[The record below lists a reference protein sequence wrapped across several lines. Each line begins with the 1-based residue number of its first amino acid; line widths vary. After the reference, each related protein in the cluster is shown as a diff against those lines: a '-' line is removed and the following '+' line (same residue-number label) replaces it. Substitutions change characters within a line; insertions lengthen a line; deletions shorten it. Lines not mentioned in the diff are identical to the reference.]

1 MQMDVLITHSN
12 HLWYDEKQRE
22 KMQPYPPLQT
32 LLAAAVLRQEGL
44 RVEVCD
50 VTLRAAE
57 ARIAQAIARMAP
69 CLVVVCEDDFN
80 FLTKMCL
87 LRNRELAFST
97 ARTAKAYGCRVAVHG
112 SDSSDHVSTYVKAG
126 FDYVLI
132 GEVEETLRQL
142 ATGTPPE
149 GIDGLAY
156 VETESGRLR
165 FTAPRHVRE
174 RLDDLP
180 LPAWDLIDMEPYREA
195 WLKHHGYFSMNLV
208 SSRGC
213 PYRCNWCAKPIYGN
227 HYRVR
232 SPRAVAEEMSF
243 VKKRFAPEHIWFA
256 DDIFALSAQWTSE
269 FAAAVENLN
278 AAIPFKMQSRC
289 DLMTRSTVADIKRAG
304 CVEVWMGAESG
315 SQRVLNAMDKGIR
328 VEQIHQARRN
338 LNAYGI
344 RACWFLQFGYPAE
357 DWEDIESTIRMV
369 RATRPHDIGVSVSYP
384 LPGTKFH
391 QLVSAELGKKANWS
405 ESGDLTMM
413 FHGPFSTELY
423 RAIAHALHLEV
434 RSPNKFTAIGEAW
447 AVVETLRAAERARV
461 EVAS

>member
-1 MQMDVLITHSN
+1 MDVLITHSN
-12 HLWYDEKQRE
+12 HLWYDEKQRQ

-44 RVEVCD
+44 HVEVCD
-50 VTLRAAE
+50 ITLETAE
-57 ARIAQAIARMAP
+57 AHISKAIVNGAP
-69 CLVVVCEDDFN
+69 RLVVVCEDDFN

-87 LRNRELAFST
+87 LRNRQLAFST
-97 ARTAKAYGCRVAVHG
+97 ARAAKAYGCRVAVHG
-112 SDSSDHVSTYVKAG
+112 SDSSDHVSSYIAAG

-132 GEVEETLRQL
+132 GEVEETLREL
-142 ATGTPPE
+142 AMGMPPAS
-149 GIDGLAY
+149 IDGLAY
-156 VETESGRLR
+156 VEECSGRIR
-165 FTAPRHVRE
+165 FTAPRRL
-174 RLDDLP
+174 RNCLDDLP
-180 LPAWDLIDMEPYREA
+180 MPAWDLIDVELYRDT

-243 VKKRFAPEHIWFA
+243 VKKQFAPDHVWFA
-256 DDIFALSAQWTSE
+256 DDIFALSSQWTRQ
-269 FAAAVENLN
+269 FAAEVESRN
-278 AAIPFKMQSRC
+278 ATIPFKMQSRC
-289 DLMTRSTVADIKRAG
+289 DLMTRATVADLKRAG

-315 SQRVLNAMDKGIR
+315 SQRVLDSMDKGIR
-328 VEQIHQARRN
+328 VEQIHEARRN

-357 DWEDIESTIRMV
+357 GWEDIESTIRMV
-369 RATRPHDIGVSVSYP
+369 RATRPHDIGISVSYP

-391 QLVSAELGKKANWS
+391 QLVCAELGKKANWS

-434 RSPNKFTAIGEAW
+434 RSPDSSTAITQAW
-447 AVVETLRAAERARV
+447 ATVEAIRATERARV

>member
-1 MQMDVLITHSN
+1 MDVLITHSN
-12 HLWYDEKQRE
+12 HLWYDEKQRQ

-50 VTLRAAE
+50 VTLEAAE
-57 ARIAQAIARMAP
+57 ARIASAIARMSP

-87 LRNRELAFST
+87 LRNRELAFWT

-112 SDSSDHVSTYVKAG
+112 SDSSDHVSSYIAAG

-132 GEVEETLRQL
+132 GEVEETLREL
-142 ATGTPPE
+142 AAGLPPE
-149 GIDGLAY
+149 GVNGLAY
-156 VETESGRLR
+156 AEERGGRIR
-165 FTAPRHVRE
+165 FTAPRHLRH

-180 LPAWDLIDMEPYREA
+180 MPAWDLIDIEPYREA

-232 SPRAVAEEMSF
+232 SPRAVAGEMDF
-243 VKKRFAPEHIWFA
+243 VKKHFAPDHIWFA
-256 DDIFALSAQWTSE
+256 DDIFALSAQWTRE
-269 FAAAVENLN
+269 FAAEIERLN
-278 AAIPFKMQSRC
+278 AEIPFKMQSRC
-289 DLMTRSTVADIKRAG
+289 DLMTRSTVADLKRAG

-315 SQRVLNAMDKGIR
+315 SQRVLDAMDKGIR
-328 VEQIHQARRN
+328 VEQIHEARRN
-338 LNAYGI
+338 LSVYGI
-344 RACWFLQFGYPAE
+344 RTCWFLQFGYPAE
-357 DWEDIESTIRMV
+357 AWEDIESTIRMV
-369 RATRPHDIGVSVSYP
+369 RATRPHDIGISVSYP

-391 QLVSAELGKKANWS
+391 QLVSAELGKKVNWS

-413 FHGPFSTELY
+413 FQGPFSTELY

-434 RSPNKFTAIGEAW
+434 RSPASSGAVAQAW
-447 AVVETLRAAERARV
+447 AAVEAMRASECERV